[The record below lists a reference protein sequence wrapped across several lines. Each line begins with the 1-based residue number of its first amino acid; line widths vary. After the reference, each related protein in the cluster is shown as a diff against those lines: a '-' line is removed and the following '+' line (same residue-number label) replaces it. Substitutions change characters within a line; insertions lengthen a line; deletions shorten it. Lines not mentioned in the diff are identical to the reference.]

1 MKITIDNINKTLE
14 IEEDI
19 KVEDLNEFVKKFDL
33 EKYTIKAIKYSNY
46 ITYPTY
52 PYIPTIT
59 PDNPYTGTPW
69 NPSYPIIT
77 YCSSN

>member
-33 EKYTIKAIKYSNY
+33 ERYTIKAIKYQSTPY
-46 ITYPTY
+46 YPSWPYQPIT
-52 PYIPTIT
+52 IPDTS
-59 PDNPYTGTPW
+59 W

-77 YCSSN
+77 YCTSK

>member
-19 KVEDLNEFVKKFDL
+19 KIEDLNEFVKKFDL
-33 EKYTIKAIKYSNY
+33 EKYTIKAVKWNNFYG
-46 ITYPTY
+46 YPSY
-52 PYIPTIT
+52 PYQPITIS
-59 PDNPYTGTPW
+59 PDVPW

-77 YCSSN
+77 YCTSK

>member
-19 KVEDLNEFVKKFDL
+19 KIEDLNEFVKKFDL
-33 EKYTIKAIKYSNY
+33 EKYTIKAIRWNNY
-46 ITYPTY
+46 IPTY
-52 PYIPTIT
+52 PSWPSQPITI
-59 PDNPYTGTPW
+59 PDNPW

-77 YCSSN
+77 YCSSK